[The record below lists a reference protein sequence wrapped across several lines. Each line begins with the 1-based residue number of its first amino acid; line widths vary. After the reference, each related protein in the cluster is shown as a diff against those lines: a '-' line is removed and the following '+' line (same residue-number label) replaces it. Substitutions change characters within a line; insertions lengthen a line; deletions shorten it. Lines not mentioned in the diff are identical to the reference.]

1 MWAGIPLSILFIQDA
16 LPWSLPVRLA
26 RRTWGPEAR
35 ARVWE
40 RLPGAGAGCGQRWEE
55 LAARYPLER
64 LSCCGDVEFVESL
77 YALDLLNRHAREAP
91 PGPGLDVG
99 AKYGAML
106 PGQAAFRPG
115 WTAVERLGHARY
127 LDTRTR
133 RAWGEAFAAA
143 LPECRYV
150 AGDVREIG
158 GDGEQFAVITWFL
171 PFLFGD
177 PAEAWGFPLPLLQ
190 PEATLRHVLG
200 LLQPGGVLLVV
211 NQGAAEQ
218 AEQGRLLREVGA
230 AAEPVDVT
238 SCFSP
243 YRRPRMGWK
252 ICKKLAYP

>member
-1 MWAGIPLSILFIQDA
+1 MWAGIRLSIQDA
-16 LPWSLPVRLA
+16 LPWSLPVRLE
-26 RRTWGPEAR
+26 RRTRGSEERAR
-35 ARVWE
+35 AWA
-40 RLPGAGAGCGQRWEE
+40 RLPGADVAGCERRWAE
-55 LAARYPLER
+55 LAARYPLE
-64 LSCCGDVEFVESL
+64 LLDLCGDIEFVESL
-77 YALDLLNRHAREAP
+77 YALDLLDRHARGAP

-115 WTAVERLGHARY
+115 WTAVERLAHARY

-143 LPECRYV
+143 LPGCRYV
-150 AGDVREIG
+150 AGDVREILLPEG
-158 GDGEQFAVITWFL
+158 FAVITWFL
-171 PFLFGD
+171 PFLFDD

-211 NQGAAEQ
+211 NQGAEEQ
-218 AEQGRLLREVGA
+218 AEQGRLLREAGA
-230 AAEPVDVT
+230 AAEPAGVE

-243 YRRPRMGWK
+243 YRRPRTGWK
-252 ICKKLAYP
+252 ICKERSPV